1 MPLLLECLIGAVA
14 GVGVIASCWRL
25 RRPLDWARTYDAR
38 MTEDGLYGD
47 LPIYG
52 YLRRYLLVLL
62 LSGFFVVLG
71 SALLVILIFIGG
83 NCGNGGTGTALALFV
98 VLFGIHMSTIAWFE
112 TARHQHGKPYRIQAL
127 VDDVRKR
134 LWRIAIVLLVTT
146 IPLPFI
152 LWAAA

>member
-1 MPLLLECLIGAVA
+1 MLLLLECLIGAVA

-62 LSGFFVVLG
+62 LSGFVVVLG
-71 SALLVILIFIGG
+71 SAVGVILSFGDDCR
-83 NCGNGGTGTALALFV
+83 NRETGPALALFV

-112 TARHQHGKPYRIQAL
+112 TTRHQHAKPYRIQAL

-134 LWRIAIVLLVTT
+134 LWRIAIVLLVAT
-146 IPLPFI
+146 ILPFI
-152 LWAAA
+152 LSAAA